1 VRQGEIHRIRAFGA
15 EIPTLPIR
23 IRESLGEEHH
33 ALGIRVVMAEAQG
46 MPEFVNRGLHGTFH
60 EFVFAIASE
69 LGKGDDRPSTSNIR
83 MAEDQRQSEL
93 RVTELRIRDRD
104 DAIAVRGLAGP
115 IERRRSVPFRH
126 EAEGP
131 SR

>member
-1 VRQGEIHRIRAFGA
+1 
-15 EIPTLPIR
+15 
-23 IRESLGEEHH
+23 
-33 ALGIRVVMAEAQG
+33 
-46 MPEFVNRGLHGTFH
+46 
-60 EFVFAIASE
+60 VFAIASE

-93 RVTELRIRDRD
+93 RVTELHIRDRD

-115 IERRRSVPFRH
+115 IERRRAVPFRH

-131 SR
+131 SRQWLHTRNADLPKRRKFGSNPSEEGRLDAANRLEREDHPLTTPSGTKRAT